1 MACSGCAARRARA
14 AKWFAIAA
22 DRARS
27 LINPS
32 REVEPDARSE
42 DAQDAGAGV
51 VPTADQNGG
60 SQ

>member
-27 LINPS
+27 LIK
-32 REVEPDARSE
+32 RTEMPDANPPEATPAVSASNTS
-42 DAQDAGAGV
+42 AQDA
-51 VPTADQNGG
+51 
-60 SQ
+60 